1 MTVLTRGAVPEPMP
15 PMETVAVDALGGEVI
30 VKALLLSERL
40 ELQTN
45 ESPVAKRVATVLGL
59 CVLMA
64 DKQPM
69 WSAEQWE
76 SWGAAHYEE
85 AMRIFEVVHR
95 LSGLG
100 PKN

>member
-15 PMETVAVDALGGEVI
+15 PMETVQVDVLGGEVV

-45 ESPVAKRVATVLGL
+45 DLSVAKRVATVLSL

-69 WSAEQWE
+69 WSPEQWE
-76 SWGAAHYEE
+76 AWGAAHYEE

>member
-1 MTVLTRGAVPEPMP
+1 MTVLSRGSIAEPLP
-15 PMETVAVDALGGEVI
+15 PMETIAIDALGGEVI

-40 ELQTN
+40 ELQT
-45 ESPVAKRVATVLGL
+45 SDAPAAKRVATVLGL

-69 WSAEQWE
+69 WTADQWE
-76 SWGAAHYEE
+76 AWGASHYEE
-85 AMRIFEVVHR
+85 AMTLFEVVHR